1 MRKIVY
7 LFIIFFTIASCVEK
21 HQDAPTT
28 IIVEDEASVNADS
41 FAVSTAESVPMLML
55 DSTVA
60 ERRRRMAMEL
70 DYYLSRHDVG
80 DDGFDMVARYAEKGD
95 SVFASFKPQ
104 GLLHPTSLVKFK
116 SVPRQGW
123 GIQKDAC
130 GRIIIGTWAQDT
142 LTFGIRISKT
152 GIYAGQF
159 DRHLQASGH
168 GSQRM
173 ADGSYYE
180 GHFAYDQ
187 RNGFGFS
194 ISVDHLHAG
203 TWKNDRFVGERMTYN
218 TDRIYGID
226 ISRYQHEQ
234 GRRRFAINWGKM
246 DITSLGKKNTLPDD
260 AKPAVSFVYIKASEG
275 LTIRNRYFMGD
286 YQAARKLKLPVG
298 AYHFFSTKQS
308 GRLQANYFLKTGR
321 FLVGDL
327 PPVLDVEP
335 TDARIMQ
342 MGGPEALFREI
353 RAWIA
358 VVEKQL
364 HVKPILYVSQN
375 FVHKYFDLAPDLKE
389 NYHVWIARYGEYR
402 PDVHLAIWQL
412 SADGHVDGIQGPV
425 DINVF
430 NGYAGQWQE
439 FLNNETIQ
447 RIN

>member
-1 MRKIVY
+1 
-7 LFIIFFTIASCVEK
+7 
-21 HQDAPTT
+21 
-28 IIVEDEASVNADS
+28 
-41 FAVSTAESVPMLML
+41 
-55 DSTVA
+55 
-60 ERRRRMAMEL
+60 
-70 DYYLSRHDVG
+70 
-80 DDGFDMVARYAEKGD
+80 
-95 SVFASFKPQ
+95 
-104 GLLHPTSLVKFK
+104 
-116 SVPRQGW
+116 
-123 GIQKDAC
+123 
-130 GRIIIGTWAQDT
+130 
-142 LTFGIRISKT
+142 
-152 GIYAGQF
+152 
-159 DRHLQASGH
+159 
-168 GSQRM
+168 M

-234 GRRRFAINWGKM
+234 GRKRFAINWGKM
-246 DITSLGKKNTLPDD
+246 NITSLGKRNTLPDD
-260 AKPAVSFVYIKASEG
+260 AKPAVSFVYIKATEG
-275 LTIRNRYFMGD
+275 LTIRNRYFMSD
-286 YQAARKLKLPVG
+286 YQAARKQKLPVG

-308 GRLQANYFLKTGR
+308 GRLQANYFLKSGR
-321 FLVGDL
+321 FLIGDL

-353 RAWIA
+353 RSWIA
-358 VVEKQL
+358 VVEQQL

-412 SADGHVDGIQGPV
+412 SADGHVNGIHGPV

-447 RIN
+447 HRN